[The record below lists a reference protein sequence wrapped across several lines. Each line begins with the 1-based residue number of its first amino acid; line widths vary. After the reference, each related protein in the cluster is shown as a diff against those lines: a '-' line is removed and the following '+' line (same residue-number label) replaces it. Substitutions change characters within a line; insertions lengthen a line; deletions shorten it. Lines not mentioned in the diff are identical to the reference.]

1 MQINYTGKRELKS
14 QLYTTSS
21 LKIKTFRRRRS
32 ISTVRDFPV
41 NEDFSFSVDDKL
53 K

>member
-1 MQINYTGKRELKS
+1 MQKSYTGKRELKR
-14 QLYTTSS
+14 QLYTTSC
-21 LKIKTFRRRRS
+21 LKIKTFRSRRS
-32 ISTVRDFPV
+32 ISTVGDFPV